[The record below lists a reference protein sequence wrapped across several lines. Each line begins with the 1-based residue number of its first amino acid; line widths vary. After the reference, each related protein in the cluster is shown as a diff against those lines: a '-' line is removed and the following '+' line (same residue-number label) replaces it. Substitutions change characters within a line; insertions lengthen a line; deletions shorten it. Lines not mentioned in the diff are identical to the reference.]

1 MDFIF
6 IDDMRVEAHVGIF
19 EREKAAPQTLE
30 ISLTFGVPDEA
41 AQDDDIDKTIRYDAV
56 IDRIRAELATRHF
69 NLLETLGEYVIG
81 LLLNEFG
88 APWVKIS
95 IAKMGI
101 MKGVRRVGVQIERSR
116 ADKALSRPSVAA
128 VSDLIFGVA
137 MAAVAVNAASAVL
150 ETEDKHMDLVGALI
164 VGLAASLG
172 GGSLRDVLL
181 GRPVF
186 WLARRRL
193 PVCGVAAV
201 ALTFLSWRGASG
213 CRSGVFLIPDA
224 VGLALFTVVGCRIAL
239 ATPAC
244 IGWPH
249 PCWAW

>member
-1 MDFIF
+1 MGAILNRGCQVDFIF
-6 IDDMRVEAHVGIF
+6 IDDMRVDAHVGIF
-19 EREKAAPQTLE
+19 EREKVAPQTLE

-116 ADKALSRPSVAA
+116 P
-128 VSDLIFGVA
+128 G
-137 MAAVAVNAASAVL
+137 
-150 ETEDKHMDLVGALI
+150 
-164 VGLAASLG
+164 
-172 GGSLRDVLL
+172 
-181 GRPVF
+181 
-186 WLARRRL
+186 
-193 PVCGVAAV
+193 
-201 ALTFLSWRGASG
+201 
-213 CRSGVFLIPDA
+213 
-224 VGLALFTVVGCRIAL
+224 
-239 ATPAC
+239 
-244 IGWPH
+244 
-249 PCWAW
+249 

>member
-56 IDRIRAELATRHF
+56 IDRIRAELATQHF
-69 NLLETLGEYVIG
+69 NLLETLGEYVIS

-116 ADKALSRPSVAA
+116 PKP
-128 VSDLIFGVA
+128 G
-137 MAAVAVNAASAVL
+137 
-150 ETEDKHMDLVGALI
+150 
-164 VGLAASLG
+164 
-172 GGSLRDVLL
+172 
-181 GRPVF
+181 
-186 WLARRRL
+186 
-193 PVCGVAAV
+193 
-201 ALTFLSWRGASG
+201 
-213 CRSGVFLIPDA
+213 
-224 VGLALFTVVGCRIAL
+224 
-239 ATPAC
+239 
-244 IGWPH
+244 
-249 PCWAW
+249 

>member
-19 EREKAAPQTLE
+19 EREKAAAQTLE
-30 ISLTFGVPDEA
+30 ISLTFGVPDAA
-41 AQDDDIDKTIRYDAV
+41 AQNDDIEQTIRYDAV

-116 ADKALSRPSVAA
+116 ADKS
-128 VSDLIFGVA
+128 
-137 MAAVAVNAASAVL
+137 
-150 ETEDKHMDLVGALI
+150 
-164 VGLAASLG
+164 
-172 GGSLRDVLL
+172 
-181 GRPVF
+181 
-186 WLARRRL
+186 
-193 PVCGVAAV
+193 
-201 ALTFLSWRGASG
+201 
-213 CRSGVFLIPDA
+213 
-224 VGLALFTVVGCRIAL
+224 
-239 ATPAC
+239 
-244 IGWPH
+244 
-249 PCWAW
+249 

>member
-6 IDDMRVEAHVGIF
+6 IDDMRVDAHVGIF

-30 ISLTFGVPDEA
+30 ISLTFGVPDAA

-56 IDRIRAELATRHF
+56 IDRIRAELAVRHF

-116 ADKALSRPSVAA
+116 
-128 VSDLIFGVA
+128 
-137 MAAVAVNAASAVL
+137 
-150 ETEDKHMDLVGALI
+150 
-164 VGLAASLG
+164 
-172 GGSLRDVLL
+172 
-181 GRPVF
+181 
-186 WLARRRL
+186 
-193 PVCGVAAV
+193 
-201 ALTFLSWRGASG
+201 
-213 CRSGVFLIPDA
+213 
-224 VGLALFTVVGCRIAL
+224 
-239 ATPAC
+239 
-244 IGWPH
+244 
-249 PCWAW
+249 